1 MGMYMQLRRCS
12 AARLAELR
20 AQPDLVAEFIQPEDY
35 ESLPEGEVINLD
47 KAWHAIHFLLSGNT
61 DPALPPQGSLFA
73 GEELG
78 EDFGYGPARVL
89 TPSDVRAFADY
100 LSSKP
105 DDFVEQTIDF
115 KALREADVYPDI
127 WDRDDLEEVEEEIE
141 YVAEYFR
148 VLKTFMRKAADAG
161 EAAVVQIA

>member
-12 AARLAELR
+12 ATRLAELR

-35 ESLPEGEVINLD
+35 EGLPEGEVINLD

-61 DPALPPQGSLFA
+61 DLALQPQGSLFA

-89 TPSDVRAFADY
+89 TPSEVQAFANY
-100 LSSKP
+100 VSSKP

-115 KALREADVYPDI
+115 KALQEADVYPDI
-127 WDRDDLEEVEEEIE
+127 WDCDDPEEAAEEIE

-148 VLKTFMRKAADAG
+148 TLKTFICKASDAG
-161 EAAVVQIA
+161 EAVFVQIA